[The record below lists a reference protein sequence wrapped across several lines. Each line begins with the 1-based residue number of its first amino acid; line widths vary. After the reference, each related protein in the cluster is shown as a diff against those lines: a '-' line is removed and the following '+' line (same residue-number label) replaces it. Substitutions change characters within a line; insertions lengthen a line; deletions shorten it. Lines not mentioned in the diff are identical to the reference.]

1 VDTVALVATV
11 GGSAV
16 ALASIGGNV
25 LIAKAQRRQAV
36 ELAQSQH
43 LHERELARGDRLY
56 NRRAPVYE
64 AMMGI
69 VQPVMEH
76 VEARN
81 PIITFTPSP
90 SLPEEPSVA
99 DQRAMQIE
107 LRTHGSPEVSAAFH
121 DFVMKVRRF
130 QIEATTFETVHA
142 STAQLSG
149 ERQRMNAARDE
160 ARAAADELERLV
172 ADELASF

>member
-25 LIAKAQRRQAV
+25 LIAKVQRRQAV
-36 ELAQSQH
+36 ELAEGEH
-43 LHERELARGDRLY
+43 MHERELARGDRLY
-56 NRRAPVYE
+56 KRRAPVYQ

-81 PIITFTPSP
+81 PIMTVHPSP
-90 SLPEEPSVA
+90 SLPDEPPV
-99 DQRAMQIE
+99 DEQRGLQVE
-107 LRTHGSPEVSAAFH
+107 LRTHGSPEIADAFH
-121 DFVMKVRRF
+121 DFVMKVRQF
-130 QIEATTFETVHA
+130 QIEATTFETVRA
-142 STAQLSG
+142 STAPLSG
-149 ERQRMNAARDE
+149 ERRRMDE
-160 ARAAADELERLV
+160 ARDQAREAADELQRLV